1 MPLLLHH
8 LCMMRWSLSVYDV
21 IMMMMTIIIIC
32 VRCYDYHHLCT
43 MRPSSSLPWTGDWLS
58 WTRNIWVADF
68 EYKAL
73 NTFFGAQQRSS
84 LLDIIH
90 RTKPNHLIP
99 YPTPRIRD
107 FFCCSSPCYGVSPRY
122 GVSLRNTPPVA
133 FSGGLNGP
141 NISPCPEYA
150 TTHINLILKPCFI
163 LLRRW
168 FSTIREP
175 VAGFR
180 H

>member
-1 MPLLLHH
+1 M
-8 LCMMRWSLSVYDV
+8 
-21 IMMMMTIIIIC
+21 
-32 VRCYDYHHLCT
+32 
-43 MRPSSSLPWTGDWLS
+43 
-58 WTRNIWVADF
+58 ADF

-122 GVSLRNTPPVA
+122 GVSSYYGVMTRVVKAEFLKAVREAVA
-133 FSGGLNGP
+133 
-141 NISPCPEYA
+141 
-150 TTHINLILKPCFI
+150 
-163 LLRRW
+163 
-168 FSTIREP
+168 
-175 VAGFR
+175 
-180 H
+180 